1 MEKTLTQIGQALR
14 CRSNLFVAA
23 EERNGGC
30 ALGEFEETSRNAE
43 EEKVSDDACKTS
55 GSSPQL
61 AESGGRILT
70 GRGLQQVRER
80 IKAAFTEIHLGQPAP
95 VKEVQ
100 EVKEERQP
108 QIYTE
113 TQADK
118 FHQRAKKLA
127 LASLE
132 NSFIARA
139 PRNNVWIIETTSQTP
154 EELYKAALGDE

>member
-1 MEKTLTQIGQALR
+1 
-14 CRSNLFVAA
+14 
-23 EERNGGC
+23 
-30 ALGEFEETSRNAE
+30 LGEFEETSRNSK

-61 AESGGRILT
+61 AESGATILT

-80 IKAAFTEIHLGQPAP
+80 IKAAFTKIHLGQPAP
-95 VKEVQ
+95 EKVEKP
-100 EVKEERQP
+100 P

-118 FHQRAKKLA
+118 FHQRAKRLA

-132 NSFIARA
+132 DSFIVKA

>member
-1 MEKTLTQIGQALR
+1 
-14 CRSNLFVAA
+14 
-23 EERNGGC
+23 
-30 ALGEFEETSRNAE
+30 LGEFEETSRNSE

-61 AESGGRILT
+61 AESGATILT

-95 VKEVQ
+95 AKVEK
-100 EVKEERQP
+100 P
-108 QIYTE
+108 LQIYTE

-132 NSFIARA
+132 NSFIAKA
-139 PRNNVWIIETTSQTP
+139 PRNNVWIVETTTLTP